1 MLRPYFNAA
10 TPAGGAML
18 TELRVRDL
26 AVIADVTLPF
36 QPGLNVL
43 TGETGAGKSMVV
55 DALALLLGERASADV
70 VRPGAEKTVVEGA
83 FEFTSAIHRHLLPPF
98 AALGIELEDGRLILK
113 REVHREGKSRAW
125 VNGSPT
131 TVGVLAQVGALLV
144 DLHGQ
149 HETQS
154 LLRPDAQRD
163 MLDAYADAAVER
175 VAVRD
180 AYARLKEL
188 EQREADLTSKQDEV
202 RRKADYLRHVL
213 QEIERA
219 KPKVGE
225 DEALDVEAKRLAH
238 AEELGRLARELE
250 EAVDASGLS
259 KAHRI
264 LGSLLRVDPS
274 LAKWQELLD
283 AAVAS
288 ATELAEAARSYAS
301 EIEADPERLT
311 AVEQRRDLLFRLQ
324 PKNSPTIPDVLAARA
339 RRAPERFPAGEP
351 RRDLLFR
358 LQQKHGPTI
367 PDVLAA
373 RDSAA
378 RELELLDTADLDL
391 PNIAAEREAAAG
403 EFLRATEA
411 LTGKRVTG
419 AKKLARAI
427 NKVLP
432 ALGMEGG
439 RFEASLVRRM
449 PHAAHGAEDVAFLV
463 KLNEGME
470 SRPLARVASGGE
482 LSRLMLALKVVLA
495 SHAVVP
501 TLVFDEVDQG
511 IGGEVGGR
519 VGEALMA
526 VSREGRQ
533 ALVITHL
540 PQIAVYAD
548 QQLLVRKAKKSG
560 IATSDV
566 EVVAG
571 ESRIKEIAR
580 MLGDADMATARRHA
594 TGLLRTAS
602 ALPPSPAEAPTPPAP
617 ARPKRG
623 GFAGRTTSLRRRPRR
638 GSSPPR
644 AAAAA
649 LR

>member
-1 MLRPYFNAA
+1 
-10 TPAGGAML
+10 ML

-55 DALALLLGERASADV
+55 DALALLLGERASADI
-70 VRPGAEKTVVEGA
+70 VRPGAEKTIVEGA
-83 FEFTSAIHRHLLPPF
+83 FEFGTAVHRHLLSPF
-98 AALGIELEDGRLILK
+98 AALGVELEEGRLVLK
-113 REVHREGKSRAW
+113 REVLREGKSRAW
-125 VNGSPT
+125 VNGSPVT
-131 TVGVLAQVGALLV
+131 IGVLSEIGGLLV

-163 MLDAYADAAVER
+163 MLDAYADADVER

-180 AYARLKEL
+180 AHLRLKDLSQLEAEL
-188 EQREADLTSKQDEV
+188 TNRQAEV
-202 RRKADYLRHVL
+202 RKKADYLRHVL

-219 KPKVGE
+219 RPKLGE

-250 EAVDASGLS
+250 EAVDAAGLT
-259 KAHRI
+259 KAQRI
-264 LGSLLRVDPS
+264 LASLLRVDPS
-274 LAKWQELLD
+274 LGKWQELLD
-283 AAVAS
+283 AAFAS
-288 ATELAEAARSYAS
+288 AAELAQAARAYAS
-301 EIEADPERLT
+301 DIEADPERLS
-311 AVEQRRDLLFRLQ
+311 AVEQ
-324 PKNSPTIPDVLAARA
+324 
-339 RRAPERFPAGEP
+339 

-367 PDVLAA
+367 ADVLAA
-373 RDSAA
+373 RDTAA

-391 PNIAAEREAAAG
+391 RTIATDRETAAAE
-403 EFLRATEA
+403 LQRATEA
-411 LTGKRVTG
+411 LTAKRTAG
-419 AKKLARAI
+419 AKKLARAV
-427 NKVLP
+427 NKLLP
-432 ALGMEGG
+432 ALGMQGG
-439 RFEASLVRRM
+439 KFFTELLRRTT
-449 PHAAHGAEDVAFLV
+449 HDARGGEDVVFTV
-463 KLNEGME
+463 KLNEGLE
-470 SRPLARVASGGE
+470 ARPLARVASGGE

-495 SHAVVP
+495 THDVVP

-519 VGEALMA
+519 VGEALVD

-540 PQIAVYAD
+540 PQIAVHAD
-548 QQLLVRKAKKSG
+548 QHLVVAKGKKGG

-566 EVVAG
+566 QVAQG
-571 ESRIKEIAR
+571 ESRVKEIAR

-594 TGLLRTAS
+594 VELLRTAS
-602 ALPPSPAEAPTPPAP
+602 AMSASQSETPSPP
-617 ARPKRG
+617 ARVH
-623 GFAGRTTSLRRRPRR
+623 
-638 GSSPPR
+638 PPH
-644 AAAAA
+644 
-649 LR
+649 

>member
-1 MLRPYFNAA
+1 M
-10 TPAGGAML
+10 

-70 VRPGAEKTVVEGA
+70 VRPGADKTVVEGA
-83 FEFTSAIHRHLLPPF
+83 FEFVAAVHRHLLPPF
-98 AALGIELEDGRLILK
+98 AALGVELEEGRLVLK
-113 REVHREGKSRAW
+113 REVLREGKSRAW

-131 TVGVLAQVGALLV
+131 TIGVLSEIGGLLV

-149 HETQS
+149 HETQG
-154 LLRPDAQRD
+154 LLRSDAQRD
-163 MLDAYADAAVER
+163 MLDAYADADVER

-180 AYARLKEL
+180 AHVRLMDL
-188 EQREADLTSKQDEV
+188 SQREAELTTRQDDV

-213 QEIERA
+213 LEIERA

-250 EAVDASGLS
+250 ETVDAAGLS
-259 KAHRI
+259 KAQKI
-264 LGSLLRVDPS
+264 LASLLRVDPS
-274 LAKWQELLD
+274 LGKWQELLD
-283 AAVAS
+283 S
-288 ATELAEAARSYAS
+288 AFTSSAELAQAARAYVS
-301 EIEADPERLT
+301 EIEADPERLST
-311 AVEQRRDLLFRLQ
+311 VEQRRDLLY
-324 PKNSPTIPDVLAARA
+324 
-339 RRAPERFPAGEP
+339 
-351 RRDLLFR
+351 R
-358 LQQKHGPTI
+358 LQQKHGPSI
-367 PDVLAA
+367 ADVLAA
-373 RDSAA
+373 RDTAA

-391 PNIAAEREAAAG
+391 RNIGADRTKVSE
-403 EFLRATEA
+403 EFARACAA
-411 LTGKRVTG
+411 LTEKRTAG
-419 AKKLARAI
+419 AKKLARAV
-427 NKVLP
+427 NKILP
-432 ALGMEGG
+432 ALGMPGG
-439 RFEASLVRRM
+439 RFVVS
-449 PHAAHGAEDVAFLV
+449 HAPLPNPRGDGAETVTFDVE
-463 KLNEGME
+463 LNPGMG

-495 SHAVVP
+495 AHDVVP

-519 VGEALMA
+519 VGEALLD

-548 QQLLVRKAKKSG
+548 QQLVVAKGKQGG

-566 EVVAG
+566 QVVEG
-571 ESRIKEIAR
+571 EGRVKEIAR

-594 TGLLRTAS
+594 VELLKTAGEKS
-602 ALPPSPAEAPTPPAP
+602 ASRSGTPSPP
-617 ARPKRG
+617 AR
-623 GFAGRTTSLRRRPRR
+623 AHQ
-638 GSSPPR
+638 
-644 AAAAA
+644 
-649 LR
+649 

>member
-1 MLRPYFNAA
+1 
-10 TPAGGAML
+10 ML

-70 VRPGAEKTVVEGA
+70 IRPGAEKTVVEGA
-83 FEFTSAIHRHLLPPF
+83 FEFASAVHRHLLAPF
-98 AALGIELEDGRLILK
+98 AALGVELEDGRLVLK
-113 REVHREGKSRAW
+113 REVLREGKSRAW

-131 TVGVLAQVGALLV
+131 TIGVLAEIGALLV

-163 MLDAYADAAVER
+163 RLDAYADADVER

-180 AYARLKEL
+180 AHAHLKEL
-188 EQREADLTSKQDEV
+188 ETREGELTTRQEDV

-219 KPKVGE
+219 KPKLGE
-225 DEALDVEAKRLAH
+225 DDALEVEAKRLAH

-250 EAVDASGLS
+250 ETVDAAGLS
-259 KAHRI
+259 KAQKI
-264 LGSLLRVDPS
+264 LANLLRVDSS
-274 LAKWQELLD
+274 LGKWQELLD
-283 AAVAS
+283 AAFAS
-288 ATELAEAARSYAS
+288 AAELAQAARAYAS
-301 EIEADPERLT
+301 EIEADPERLS
-311 AVEQRRDLLFRLQ
+311 AVEQ
-324 PKNSPTIPDVLAARA
+324 
-339 RRAPERFPAGEP
+339 

-367 PDVLAA
+367 ADVLAA
-373 RDSAA
+373 RDTAA

-391 PNIAAEREAAAG
+391 RNIAAEREQAAA
-403 EFLRATEA
+403 EFTRATEA
-411 LTGKRVTG
+411 LTAKRTAG
-419 AKKLARAI
+419 AKKLARAV

-432 ALGMEGG
+432 SLGIEDR
-439 RFEASLVRRM
+439 RFEVWLSGAQRTA
-449 PHAAHGAEDVAFLV
+449 HGAHGAEDVIFQV
-463 KLNEGME
+463 KLNEGLE
-470 SRPLARVASGGE
+470 QRPLARVASGGE

-495 SHAVVP
+495 SHDVVP

-519 VGEALMA
+519 VGEALRD

-540 PQIAVYAD
+540 PQIAIYAD
-548 QQLLVRKAKKSG
+548 QHLVVAKGKKG
-560 IATSDV
+560 GVATSDV
-566 EVVAG
+566 AVAEG
-571 ESRIKEIAR
+571 ETRVKELAR

-594 TGLLRTAS
+594 VELLKTAS
-602 ALPPSPAEAPTPPAP
+602 EKSASQSEIPSPP
-617 ARPKRG
+617 ARAHPTR
-623 GFAGRTTSLRRRPRR
+623 
-638 GSSPPR
+638 
-644 AAAAA
+644 
-649 LR
+649 

>member
-1 MLRPYFNAA
+1 V
-10 TPAGGAML
+10 L

-55 DALALLLGERASADV
+55 DALALLLGERASGDV
-70 VRPGAEKTVVEGA
+70 VRPGADKTIVEGA
-83 FEFTSAIHRHLLPPF
+83 FEFASAVHRHLLPPF
-98 AALGIELEDGRLILK
+98 AALGIELEEGRLVLK
-113 REVHREGKSRAW
+113 REVLREGKSRAW
-125 VNGSPT
+125 VNGSPVT
-131 TVGVLAQVGALLV
+131 ISVLSEIGSLLV

-154 LLRPDAQRD
+154 LLRTDAQRD
-163 MLDAYADAAVER
+163 MLDAYADADVER

-180 AYARLKEL
+180 AHARLKEL
-188 EQREADLTSKQDEV
+188 EQREAELTSRQEDV
-202 RRKADYLRHVL
+202 RKKADYLRHVL

-225 DEALDVEAKRLAH
+225 DDALEVESKRLAH

-250 EAVDASGLS
+250 ETVDSAALT
-259 KAHRI
+259 KAQKI
-264 LGSLLRVDPS
+264 LAGLLRLDPS
-274 LAKWQELLD
+274 LGKWQELLD
-283 AAVAS
+283 AAFAS
-288 ATELAEAARSYAS
+288 SAELAQAARAYAN

-311 AVEQRRDLLFRLQ
+311 VVEQ
-324 PKNSPTIPDVLAARA
+324 
-339 RRAPERFPAGEP
+339 

-367 PDVLAA
+367 ADVLAA

-391 PNIAAEREAAAG
+391 RSIGADRAKATDEFSRACVALRE
-403 EFLRATEA
+403 
-411 LTGKRVTG
+411 KRTAG
-419 AKKLARAI
+419 AKKLARAV
-427 NKVLP
+427 NKLLP
-432 ALGMEGG
+432 MLGMEGG
-439 RFEASLVRRM
+439 KFTAQLLPRATHHS
-449 PHAAHGAEDVAFLV
+449 HGAEDVVFEV
-463 KLNEGME
+463 KLNEGLDA
-470 SRPLARVASGGE
+470 RPLARVASGGE
-482 LSRLMLALKVVLA
+482 LSRLMLTLKVVLA
-495 SHAVVP
+495 AHDVVP

-519 VGEALMA
+519 VGEALMD

-548 QQLLVRKAKKSG
+548 QHLVVAKGKKGG

-571 ESRIKEIAR
+571 ESRVKEVAR

-594 TGLLRTAS
+594 VELLKTAS
-602 ALPPSPAEAPTPPAP
+602 ETSASQSETPSPP
-617 ARPKRG
+617 AR
-623 GFAGRTTSLRRRPRR
+623 SRPTR
-638 GSSPPR
+638 
-644 AAAAA
+644 
-649 LR
+649 

>member
-1 MLRPYFNAA
+1 
-10 TPAGGAML
+10 ML

-36 QPGLNVL
+36 RPGLNVL

-55 DALALLLGERASADV
+55 DALALLLGERASADI
-70 VRPGAEKTVVEGA
+70 VRPGAEKTIVEGA
-83 FEFTSAIHRHLLPPF
+83 FEFGSAVHRHLLAPF
-98 AALGIELEDGRLILK
+98 AELGVELEEGRLVLK

-131 TVGVLAQVGALLV
+131 TIGVLAQIGALLV

-163 MLDAYADAAVER
+163 MLDAYADADVER

-180 AYARLKEL
+180 AHSRLKEL
-188 EQREADLTSKQDEV
+188 EQREAQLTERQADV
-202 RRKADYLRHVL
+202 RKKADYLRHVL

-225 DEALDVEAKRLAH
+225 DEALEVEAKRLAH

-250 EAVDASGLS
+250 ETVDTTGLS
-259 KAHRI
+259 KAQK
-264 LGSLLRVDPS
+264 LLTNLLRVDPS
-274 LAKWQELLD
+274 VGKWQELLD
-283 AAVAS
+283 AAAAS
-288 ATELAEAARSYAS
+288 AAELAQAARAYAS
-301 EIEADPERLT
+301 DIEADPDRLNV
-311 AVEQRRDLLFRLQ
+311 VEQRRDM
-324 PKNSPTIPDVLAARA
+324 
-339 RRAPERFPAGEP
+339 
-351 RRDLLFR
+351 LFR

-367 PDVLAA
+367 ADVLAA
-373 RDSAA
+373 RDTAA

-391 PNIAAEREAAAG
+391 RNIGAEREKAG
-403 EFLRATEA
+403 EEFKRATEA
-411 LTGKRVTG
+411 LTAKRNAG
-419 AKKLARAI
+419 AKKLARAV
-427 NKVLP
+427 NKILP
-432 ALGMEGG
+432 SLGMPGG
-439 RFEASLVRRM
+439 RFGANLSLL
-449 PHAAHGAEDVAFLV
+449 PSPSAFGAESVTFEV
-463 KLNEGME
+463 ELNEGMG
-470 SRPLARVASGGE
+470 RRALARVASGGE

-495 SHAVVP
+495 AHDVVP

-519 VGEALMA
+519 VGEALLD

-548 QQLLVRKAKKSG
+548 QHLVVAKGKKG
-560 IATSDV
+560 GVATSDV
-566 EVVAG
+566 QVVES
-571 ESRIKEIAR
+571 ESRVKEIAR

-594 TGLLRTAS
+594 VELLKTAG
-602 ALPPSPAEAPTPPAP
+602 A
-617 ARPKRG
+617 
-623 GFAGRTTSLRRRPRR
+623 
-638 GSSPPR
+638 
-644 AAAAA
+644 
-649 LR
+649 

>member
-1 MLRPYFNAA
+1 MLRPYSNI
-10 TPAGGAML
+10 PAPVDGAML

-70 VRPGAEKTVVEGA
+70 VRPGAEKTIVEGA
-83 FEFTSAIHRHLLPPF
+83 FEFGSSVHRHLLSPF
-98 AALGIELEDGRLILK
+98 AELGVELEEGRLVLK

-131 TVGVLAQVGALLV
+131 TIGVLAQIGALLV

-163 MLDAYADAAVER
+163 MLDAYADADVER

-180 AYARLKEL
+180 AHGRLKEL
-188 EQREADLTSKQDEV
+188 EQREAQLTERQADV
-202 RRKADYLRHVL
+202 RKKADYLRHVL

-219 KPKVGE
+219 QPKVGE
-225 DEALDVEAKRLAH
+225 DEALEVESKRLAH

-250 EAVDASGLS
+250 EAVDAAGLT
-259 KAHRI
+259 KAQKI
-264 LGSLLRVDPS
+264 LATLLRVDPS
-274 LAKWQELLD
+274 LGKWQELLD
-283 AAVAS
+283 SAFAS
-288 ATELAEAARSYAS
+288 SAELAQAARAYAS
-301 EIEADPERLT
+301 EIESDPDRLN
-311 AVEQRRDLLFRLQ
+311 AVEQ
-324 PKNSPTIPDVLAARA
+324 
-339 RRAPERFPAGEP
+339 

-367 PDVLAA
+367 ADVLAA
-373 RDSAA
+373 RDTAA

-391 PNIAAEREAAAG
+391 RNIGAERERAAA
-403 EFLRATEA
+403 EFSRATEA
-411 LTGKRVTG
+411 LTAKRIAG
-419 AKKLARAI
+419 AKKLARAV
-427 NKVLP
+427 NKILP
-432 ALGMEGG
+432 SLGMTGG
-439 RFEASLVRRM
+439 RFGANLSVLSSPM
-449 PHAAHGAEDVAFLV
+449 GFGAESVTFDVELS
-463 KLNEGME
+463 EGMG
-470 SRPLARVASGGE
+470 RRALARVASGGE

-495 SHAVVP
+495 AHAVVP

-519 VGEALMA
+519 VGEALLD

-548 QQLLVRKAKKSG
+548 QHLRVAKGKKG
-560 IATSDV
+560 GVATSDV
-566 EVVAG
+566 EVVKG
-571 ESRIKEIAR
+571 EERTKEIAR

-594 TGLLRTAS
+594 VELLKTAS
-602 ALPPSPAEAPTPPAP
+602 EKFAAESGRPTPPARAHP
-617 ARPKRG
+617 AR
-623 GFAGRTTSLRRRPRR
+623 
-638 GSSPPR
+638 
-644 AAAAA
+644 
-649 LR
+649 

>member
-1 MLRPYFNAA
+1 
-10 TPAGGAML
+10 ML

-55 DALALLLGERASADV
+55 DALALLLGERASADI

-83 FEFTSAIHRHLLPPF
+83 FEFGAAVHRHLLSPF
-98 AALGIELEDGRLILK
+98 AELGVELEEGRLVLK
-113 REVHREGKSRAW
+113 REVLREGKSRAW

-131 TVGVLAQVGALLV
+131 TIGVLAQIGALLV

-163 MLDAYADAAVER
+163 MLDAYADADVER

-180 AYARLKEL
+180 AHSRLKEL
-188 EQREADLTSKQDEV
+188 EQREAELTDRQADV
-202 RRKADYLRHVL
+202 RKKADYLRHVL
-213 QEIERA
+213 QEIERV

-225 DEALDVEAKRLAH
+225 DEALEIEAKRLGH
-238 AEELGRLARELE
+238 ADELGRLGRELE
-250 EAVDASGLS
+250 EAVDAAGLT
-259 KAHRI
+259 KAQKI
-264 LGSLLRVDPS
+264 LANLLRVDPS
-274 LAKWQELLD
+274 LGKWQELLD
-283 AAVAS
+283 AAFAG
-288 ATELAEAARSYAS
+288 AAELGQAARAYAS
-301 EIEADPERLT
+301 DVEADPERLN
-311 AVEQRRDLLFRLQ
+311 ALEQ
-324 PKNSPTIPDVLAARA
+324 
-339 RRAPERFPAGEP
+339 

-367 PDVLAA
+367 ADVLAA
-373 RDSAA
+373 RDRAG

-391 PNIAAEREAAAG
+391 RNIGADREKVAE
-403 EFLRATEA
+403 EFKRATEA
-411 LTGKRVTG
+411 LTAKRTAG
-419 AKKLARAI
+419 AKKLARAV
-427 NKVLP
+427 NKLLP

-439 RFEASLVRRM
+439 RFSARLLPLTAHR
-449 PHAAHGAEDVAFLV
+449 AHGAEDITFEVQ
-463 KLNEGME
+463 LNEGLE

-482 LSRLMLALKVVLA
+482 LSRLMLTLKVVLA
-495 SHAVVP
+495 AHDVVP

-519 VGEALMA
+519 VGDALMD

-548 QQLLVRKAKKSG
+548 QHLVVKKGKKGG

-566 EVVAG
+566 DVVQG
-571 ESRIKEIAR
+571 ELRIKEIAR

-594 TGLLRTAS
+594 VELLKTAS
-602 ALPPSPAEAPTPPAP
+602 EKSASQSGTLTPPARAP
-617 ARPKRG
+617 Q
-623 GFAGRTTSLRRRPRR
+623 SRR
-638 GSSPPR
+638 
-644 AAAAA
+644 
-649 LR
+649 

>member
-1 MLRPYFNAA
+1 V
-10 TPAGGAML
+10 L

-70 VRPGAEKTVVEGA
+70 VRPGADKTVVEGA
-83 FEFTSAIHRHLLPPF
+83 FEFTSAVHRHLLAPF
-98 AALGIELEDGRLILK
+98 AELGVELEDGRLVLK
-113 REVHREGKSRAW
+113 REVLREGKSRAW

-131 TVGVLAQVGALLV
+131 TIGVLAEIGALLV

-163 MLDAYADAAVER
+163 MLDAYADADVER

-180 AYARLKEL
+180 AHARLKEL
-188 EQREADLTSKQDEV
+188 ETREAELTTRQEDI

-219 KPKVGE
+219 KPKLGE

-250 EAVDASGLS
+250 ETVDAAGLT
-259 KAHRI
+259 KAQKI
-264 LGSLLRVDPS
+264 LANLRRVDPS
-274 LAKWQELLD
+274 LGKWQELLD
-283 AAVAS
+283 AAFAS
-288 ATELAEAARSYAS
+288 AAELAQAARAYAS
-301 EIEADPERLT
+301 DIEADPERLT

-324 PKNSPTIPDVLAARA
+324 
-339 RRAPERFPAGEP
+339 
-351 RRDLLFR
+351 
-358 LQQKHGPTI
+358 QKHGPTI
-367 PDVLAA
+367 ADMLAA
-373 RDSAA
+373 RDTAA

-391 PNIAAEREAAAG
+391 RNIAADRTKAAE
-403 EFLRATEA
+403 EFGRACTA
-411 LTGKRVTG
+411 LTEKRTAG
-419 AKKLARAI
+419 AKKLARAV
-427 NKVLP
+427 NKLLP
-432 ALGMEGG
+432 ALGMPGG
-439 RFEASLVRRM
+439 RFGANISRLPSPTRS
-449 PHAAHGAEDVAFLV
+449 GAENVTFEV
-463 KLNEGME
+463 KLNEGLE
-470 SRPLARVASGGE
+470 ARPLARVASGGE

-495 SHAVVP
+495 SHDVVP

-519 VGEALMA
+519 VGQALTD

-540 PQIAVYAD
+540 PQIAVFAD
-548 QQLLVRKAKKSG
+548 QHLVVAKGKKG
-560 IATSDV
+560 GVATSDV
-566 EVVAG
+566 VVADG
-571 ESRIKEIAR
+571 EPRVKEIAR

-594 TGLLRTAS
+594 VELLKTAS
-602 ALPPSPAEAPTPPAP
+602 EKSASQFGTPSPQARAHPT
-617 ARPKRG
+617 R
-623 GFAGRTTSLRRRPRR
+623 
-638 GSSPPR
+638 
-644 AAAAA
+644 
-649 LR
+649 

>member
-1 MLRPYFNAA
+1 V
-10 TPAGGAML
+10 L

-70 VRPGAEKTVVEGA
+70 VRPGADKTVVEGA
-83 FEFTSAIHRHLLPPF
+83 FEFVAAVHRHLLPPF
-98 AALGIELEDGRLILK
+98 AALGVELEDGRLILK
-113 REVHREGKSRAW
+113 REVLREGKSRAW

-131 TVGVLAQVGALLV
+131 TIGVLAEIGALLV

-163 MLDAYADAAVER
+163 MLDAYADADVER

-180 AYARLKEL
+180 AHAHLKAL
-188 EQREADLTSKQDEV
+188 ETREAELTTRQEDV

-219 KPKVGE
+219 KPKLGE
-225 DEALDVEAKRLAH
+225 DDALEVEAKRLAH

-250 EAVDASGLS
+250 ETVDAAGLT
-259 KAHRI
+259 KAQKI
-264 LGSLLRVDPS
+264 LANLLRVDS
-274 LAKWQELLD
+274 SVGRWQELLD
-283 AAVAS
+283 AAFAS
-288 ATELAEAARSYAS
+288 AAELAQAARAYAS
-301 EIEADPERLT
+301 EIEADPERLS
-311 AVEQRRDLLFRLQ
+311 AVEQ
-324 PKNSPTIPDVLAARA
+324 
-339 RRAPERFPAGEP
+339 

-367 PDVLAA
+367 ADVLAA

-391 PNIAAEREAAAG
+391 RTIAADRENAAA
-403 EFLRATEA
+403 EFTRATEA
-411 LTGKRVTG
+411 LTVKRTAG
-419 AKKLARAI
+419 AKKLARAV
-427 NKVLP
+427 NKLLP

-439 RFEASLVRRM
+439 KFAAELLPRTTH
-449 PHAAHGAEDVAFLV
+449 HAQGAEDVIFQV
-463 KLNEGME
+463 KLNEGLE
-470 SRPLARVASGGE
+470 PRPLARVASGGE
-482 LSRLMLALKVVLA
+482 LSRLMLAMKVVLA
-495 SHAVVP
+495 SHDVVP

-519 VGEALMA
+519 VGEALMD

-548 QQLLVRKAKKSG
+548 QHLVVAKGKKG
-560 IATSDV
+560 GLATSDV
-566 EVVAG
+566 EVVEG
-571 ESRIKEIAR
+571 EWRVKEIAR

-594 TGLLRTAS
+594 VELLKTAS
-602 ALPPSPAEAPTPPAP
+602 EKSASQSGTPSPP
-617 ARPKRG
+617 ARAHPTR
-623 GFAGRTTSLRRRPRR
+623 
-638 GSSPPR
+638 
-644 AAAAA
+644 
-649 LR
+649 

>member
-1 MLRPYFNAA
+1 V
-10 TPAGGAML
+10 L

-55 DALALLLGERASADV
+55 DALSLLLGERASADV

-83 FEFTSAIHRHLLPPF
+83 FEFVSAVHRHLLPPF
-98 AALGIELEDGRLILK
+98 AALGIELEEGRLVLK
-113 REVHREGKSRAW
+113 REVLREGKSRAW

-131 TVGVLAQVGALLV
+131 TIGVLAEIGALLV

-163 MLDAYADAAVER
+163 MLDAYADADVER

-180 AYARLKEL
+180 AHARLKEL
-188 EQREADLTSKQDEV
+188 EQRETELTTRQTDV
-202 RRKADYLRHVL
+202 RRKADYLRQVL

-219 KPKVGE
+219 KPRLGE

-250 EAVDASGLS
+250 ETVDAAGLS
-259 KAHRI
+259 KAQKI
-264 LGSLLRVDPS
+264 LASLLRVDPS
-274 LAKWQELLD
+274 LGKWQELLD
-283 AAVAS
+283 STFAS
-288 ATELAEAARSYAS
+288 SAELAQAARAYAS
-301 EIEADPERLT
+301 EIEADPERLS
-311 AVEQRRDLLFRLQ
+311 AVEQ
-324 PKNSPTIPDVLAARA
+324 
-339 RRAPERFPAGEP
+339 

-367 PDVLAA
+367 ADVLAA
-373 RDSAA
+373 RDTAA

-391 PNIAAEREAAAG
+391 RNIAVDRATAAN
-403 EFLRATEA
+403 EFTRATEA
-411 LTGKRVTG
+411 LTVKRVAG
-419 AKKLARAI
+419 AKKLSRAV
-427 NKVLP
+427 NRLLP
-432 ALGMEGG
+432 ALGMPGG
-439 RFEASLVRRM
+439 RFGVSHSLLPTPRGD
-449 PHAAHGAEDVAFLV
+449 GAESFVFEV
-463 KLNEGME
+463 ELNPGLGR
-470 SRPLARVASGGE
+470 RPLARVASGGE
-482 LSRLMLALKVVLA
+482 VSRLMLALKVVLA
-495 SHAVVP
+495 SHDVVP

-519 VGEALMA
+519 VGEALKN

-548 QQLLVRKAKKSG
+548 QHLVVAKGKKG
-560 IATSDV
+560 AVATSDV
-566 EVVAG
+566 AVAEG
-571 ESRIKEIAR
+571 ETRVKEIAR

-594 TGLLRTAS
+594 VELLKTAS
-602 ALPPSPAEAPTPPAP
+602 EKPASRSGTPSPP
-617 ARPKRG
+617 AR
-623 GFAGRTTSLRRRPRR
+623 AHQ
-638 GSSPPR
+638 SP
-644 AAAAA
+644 
-649 LR
+649 

>member
-1 MLRPYFNAA
+1 
-10 TPAGGAML
+10 ML

-55 DALALLLGERASADV
+55 DALALLLGERASADI

-83 FEFTSAIHRHLLPPF
+83 FEFASAVHRHLLPPF
-98 AALGIELEDGRLILK
+98 AALGIELEEGRLVLK
-113 REVHREGKSRAW
+113 REVLREGKSRAW

-131 TVGVLAQVGALLV
+131 TIGVLAEIGALLV

-163 MLDAYADAAVER
+163 MLDAYADADVER

-180 AYARLKEL
+180 AHLRLK
-188 EQREADLTSKQDEV
+188 DLTQRDAELTERQADV
-202 RRKADYLRHVL
+202 RKKADYLRHVL

-219 KPKVGE
+219 KPKAGE
-225 DEALDVEAKRLAH
+225 DEALEIEAKRLAH

-250 EAVDASGLS
+250 EAVDAAGLS
-259 KAHRI
+259 KAHKI
-264 LGSLLRVDPS
+264 LGNLLKLDPS
-274 LAKWQELLD
+274 ATRWQELLD
-283 AAVAS
+283 AAVAN
-288 ATELAEAARSYAS
+288 AAELAQAAREYAS
-301 EIEADPERLT
+301 EIEADPERLS
-311 AVEQRRDLLFRLQ
+311 AVEQ
-324 PKNSPTIPDVLAARA
+324 
-339 RRAPERFPAGEP
+339 

-391 PNIAAEREAAAG
+391 RNIAAEREQAAEEFQRAAA
-403 EFLRATEA
+403 A
-411 LTGKRVTG
+411 LTAKRTAG
-419 AKKLARAI
+419 AKKLARAV
-427 NKVLP
+427 NKLLP

-439 RFEASLVRRM
+439 KFSAELLPRTTHDAPRTNAR
-449 PHAAHGAEDVAFLV
+449 GAEDITFVV

-482 LSRLMLALKVVLA
+482 LSRLMLGLKVVLA
-495 SHAVVP
+495 SHDVVP

-519 VGEALMA
+519 VGEALRE

-540 PQIAVYAD
+540 PQIAVHAD
-548 QQLLVRKAKKSG
+548 QHLVVAKGKKG
-560 IATSDV
+560 GVATSDV
-566 EVVAG
+566 AVAEG
-571 ESRIKEIAR
+571 EARVKEIAR

-594 TGLLRTAS
+594 VELLRTAS
-602 ALPPSPAEAPTPPAP
+602 ETSASPREIPSPPAP
-617 ARPKRG
+617 G
-623 GFAGRTTSLRRRPRR
+623 LPRR
-638 GSSPPR
+638 
-644 AAAAA
+644 
-649 LR
+649 

>member
-1 MLRPYFNAA
+1 
-10 TPAGGAML
+10 ML

-70 VRPGAEKTVVEGA
+70 IRPGAEKTVVEGA
-83 FEFTSAIHRHLLPPF
+83 FEFASAVHRHLLAPF
-98 AALGIELEDGRLILK
+98 AALGVELEDGRLVLK
-113 REVHREGKSRAW
+113 REVLREGKSRAW
-125 VNGSPT
+125 VNGSPAT
-131 TVGVLAQVGALLV
+131 IGVLAEIGALLV

-163 MLDAYADAAVER
+163 MLDAYAEADVER

-180 AYARLKEL
+180 AHAHLKEL
-188 EQREADLTSKQDEV
+188 ETREAQLTTRQEDV

-219 KPKVGE
+219 KPKLGE
-225 DEALDVEAKRLAH
+225 DDALEVEAKRLAH

-250 EAVDASGLS
+250 ETVDAAGLT
-259 KAHRI
+259 KAQKI
-264 LGSLLRVDPS
+264 LANLLRVDSS
-274 LAKWQELLD
+274 LGKWQELLD
-283 AAVAS
+283 AAFAS
-288 ATELAEAARSYAS
+288 AAELAQAARAYAS
-301 EIEADPERLT
+301 EIEADPERLS
-311 AVEQRRDLLFRLQ
+311 AVEQ
-324 PKNSPTIPDVLAARA
+324 
-339 RRAPERFPAGEP
+339 

-367 PDVLAA
+367 ADVLAA
-373 RDSAA
+373 RDTAA

-391 PNIAAEREAAAG
+391 RNIAADREKAAE
-403 EFLRATEA
+403 EFSRATAA
-411 LTGKRVTG
+411 LTAKRIAG
-419 AKKLARAI
+419 AKKLSRAV
-427 NKVLP
+427 NKILP
-432 ALGMEGG
+432 ALGMPGG
-439 RFEASLVRRM
+439 RFLVSQSPLPSPRGD
-449 PHAAHGAEDVAFLV
+449 GAETVTFEV
-463 KLNEGME
+463 ELNPGLGQ
-470 SRPLARVASGGE
+470 RPLARVASGGE

-495 SHAVVP
+495 SHDVVP

-519 VGEALMA
+519 VGEALRD

-540 PQIAVYAD
+540 PQIAIYAD
-548 QQLLVRKAKKSG
+548 QHLVVAKGKKG
-560 IATSDV
+560 GVATSDV
-566 EVVAG
+566 AVAEG
-571 ESRIKEIAR
+571 ETRVKELAR

-594 TGLLRTAS
+594 VELLKTAS
-602 ALPPSPAEAPTPPAP
+602 EKSASQSEIPSPP
-617 ARPKRG
+617 ARAHPTR
-623 GFAGRTTSLRRRPRR
+623 
-638 GSSPPR
+638 
-644 AAAAA
+644 
-649 LR
+649 

>member
-1 MLRPYFNAA
+1 VPCNDV
-10 TPAGGAML
+10 L

-55 DALALLLGERASADV
+55 DALSLLLGERASADI
-70 VRPGAEKTVVEGA
+70 VRPGAEKTIVEGA
-83 FEFTSAIHRHLLPPF
+83 FEFASAVHRHLLPPF
-98 AALGIELEDGRLILK
+98 AALGIELEEGRLVLK
-113 REVHREGKSRAW
+113 REVLREGKSRAW
-125 VNGSPT
+125 VNGSPV
-131 TVGVLAQVGALLV
+131 TVGVLSEIGGLLV

-163 MLDAYADAAVER
+163 MLDAYADAEVER

-180 AYARLKEL
+180 GYARLKDL
-188 EQREADLTSKQDEV
+188 ERREAELSERQAEV

-225 DEALDVEAKRLAH
+225 DEALDIESKRLSH

-250 EAVDASGLS
+250 EAADSAGLA
-259 KAHRI
+259 KAQKI
-264 LGSLLRVDPS
+264 LTALLRVDSS
-274 LAKWQELLD
+274 LGKWQELLD
-283 AAVAS
+283 AVSANADELAQSARDYAS
-288 ATELAEAARSYAS
+288 AIEVDPGRLA
-301 EIEADPERLT
+301 
-311 AVEQRRDLLFRLQ
+311 AVEQ
-324 PKNSPTIPDVLAARA
+324 
-339 RRAPERFPAGEP
+339 

-367 PDVLAA
+367 ADVLAA
-373 RDSAA
+373 RDTAA

-391 PNIAAEREAAAG
+391 RNIAAERALAAE
-403 EFLRATEA
+403 EFTRATAA
-411 LTGKRVTG
+411 LTTKRTAG
-419 AKKLARAI
+419 AKKLARAV
-427 NKVLP
+427 NKLLP
-432 ALGMEGG
+432 ALGMAGG
-439 RFEASLVRRM
+439 RFEVTLPGAQRTA
-449 PHAAHGAEDVAFLV
+449 HGAHGAEDVTFQV
-463 KLNEGME
+463 TLNEGLDQ
-470 SRPLARVASGGE
+470 RPLARVASGGE

-495 SHAVVP
+495 SHDVVP

-519 VGEALMA
+519 VGEALRD

-540 PQIAVYAD
+540 PQIAVSAD
-548 QQLLVRKAKKSG
+548 QHLVVAKGKKGG

-566 EVVAG
+566 EVVEG
-571 ESRIKEIAR
+571 EWRVKEIAR

-594 TGLLRTAS
+594 IELLKTAS
-602 ALPPSPAEAPTPPAP
+602 ERSASPPETPLPPAR
-617 ARPKRG
+617 ARPNR
-623 GFAGRTTSLRRRPRR
+623 
-638 GSSPPR
+638 
-644 AAAAA
+644 
-649 LR
+649 